1 MTRETC
7 DVAIIGGGLIGL
19 CAALILQHPE
29 RRVTV
34 VEAADLG
41 RQQSGGLNARSIALA
56 ASSVQI
62 FRALGV
68 WQQIE
73 ARAAAIRQIHVSSR
87 GRWGVTRLRAAD
99 YDLEALGYVVE
110 NNDLSQVLLDA
121 VDASDNIRLQDS
133 SEFESIAQDAK
144 VELGYRSD
152 GRARKLEAAIALV
165 ADGARSQTRAA
176 LGIGHENIDYG
187 QAVVISNVE
196 FSQPRIDTA
205 YERFTTQGPLAMLPL
220 GGKTYACVWTLRLA
234 QAESLCE
241 LDDDAFSAR
250 LQDCFGFRL
259 GLIERVGERFSMPL
273 QRTRAES
280 LQQGRCLLAGNAANA
295 LHPVAGQSFNLG
307 LRDVACLYEL
317 LVERDLARLD
327 DDAIGFVARE
337 YERLRQHE
345 QRQIIRYG
353 DGLVTLFSN
362 ELPLFDHLRAAGLGL
377 LDLLPALKAQ
387 AAYAGMGMT
396 FGGNRLLR
404 GRL

>member
-1 MTRETC
+1 
-7 DVAIIGGGLIGL
+7 
-19 CAALILQHPE
+19 
-29 RRVTV
+29 
-34 VEAADLG
+34 
-41 RQQSGGLNARSIALA
+41 
-56 ASSVQI
+56 
-62 FRALGV
+62 
-68 WQQIE
+68 
-73 ARAAAIRQIHVSSR
+73 
-87 GRWGVTRLRAAD
+87 
-99 YDLEALGYVVE
+99 
-110 NNDLSQVLLDA
+110 
-121 VDASDNIRLQDS
+121 
-133 SEFESIAQDAK
+133 
-144 VELGYRSD
+144 
-152 GRARKLEAAIALV
+152 
-165 ADGARSQTRAA
+165 
-176 LGIGHENIDYG
+176 
-187 QAVVISNVE
+187 
-196 FSQPRIDTA
+196 
-205 YERFTTQGPLAMLPL
+205 
-220 GGKTYACVWTLRLA
+220 VWTLRLA

-241 LDDDAFSAR
+241 HDDDAFSAR

-259 GLIERVGERFSMPL
+259 GLIERVGERFSIPL

-317 LVERDLARLD
+317 LAERDLARLD
-327 DDAIGFVARE
+327 DDAIDVVARE